1 MNNLYASLEQRYG
14 LPEGALSAVE
24 YVESGGNPNAVSPK
38 GAKGTFQFMPET
50 ADAYNVDVS
59 DPISSAHG
67 AAKYLSDLQKQYG
80 SFKAALA
87 HYNGGTKA
95 GKAVSMG
102 DEPPA
107 DETKGY
113 LKKVSSKLAPI
124 DPTQVQTDGS
134 SVTVSGY
141 EPINPAEVQVAGSIN
156 PADVEKNRPLN
167 EKGEPMS
174 NTELFAKGLKASG
187 QTTMTGI
194 GQVLDPLAQYF
205 EEKFPEFSKAAS
217 EKLGLPS
224 AKEVAGKRQ
233 EEILA
238 QREANKEILGTGA
251 GLTGNVTGELAQSLL
266 LPGGT
271 IAKTAMTGAVMGAIQ
286 PTLEDENRAFNTLAG
301 GTTGALGQAGV
312 NAIGRIAQPIVK
324 QLTPVGEKAVQILKD
339 AGVPLDAAQATG
351 SKVLERAKAFLY
363 DNPITAGAQASFAN
377 AQKSAYNKA
386 IAKTFGEDA
395 EHITPEVITAAKDR
409 IGNVYDDVATRVNIG
424 IDKQFKNALNELNDD
439 AMHTLKD
446 SEHQIIQKNIDD
458 ILSKAE
464 QNSGYLD
471 AAQYKNLKK
480 RLDRLSGSKDVDVA
494 GYARDLRDLL
504 NKGLSDSA
512 EFYGN
517 KADVALLKQANK
529 EWGNMRKV
537 EDVADFST
545 GEISPSKLYNSLK
558 TKGKRYSF
566 YAEDPQ
572 LANLAAAGKNVLPEK
587 LPNSGTTAR
596 ILNAAALPAA
606 LGVGEALREG
616 DIYGAGKGIAVGVVA
631 PKLIQ
636 KALNNPAFASYLEK
650 GIGQSTLKQLLQAPS
665 NIGAGKVPLA
675 SFQSYLQQVQKEK
688 GNQ

>member
-1 MNNLYASLEQRYG
+1 MDNLYASLEQRYG

-24 YVESGGNPNAVSPK
+24 SVESGGKDTAESSK
-38 GAKGTFQFMPET
+38 GAKGRFQFMPST
-50 ADAYNVDVS
+50 AQAYGVDVN
-59 DPISSAHG
+59 DPVSSAHG
-67 AAKYLSDLQKQYG
+67 AAQYLSDLQKQYG

-87 HYNGGTKA
+87 HYNGGSKA
-95 GKAVSMG
+95 GQAVVAG
-102 DEPPA
+102 GEPPA
-107 DETKGY
+107 SETKGY
-113 LKKVSSKLAPI
+113 LQKVSMKLPPI
-124 DPTQVQTDGS
+124 DPSQVETGHS

-141 EPINPAEVQVAGSIN
+141 EPINPSEVEVSKPIN
-156 PADVEKNRPLN
+156 ASEVEKARPLN
-167 EKGEPMS
+167 EKGQPMS

-187 QTTMTGI
+187 QTTITGV

-205 EEKFPEFSKAAS
+205 EEKFPQVSKVG

-224 AKEVAGKRQ
+224 AKEVAANRQ
-233 EEILA
+233 QEILA
-238 QREANKEILGTGA
+238 QRKANEEILGTGA
-251 GLTGNVTGELAQSLL
+251 GLAGNVAGELGQAFL

-271 IAKTAMTGAVMGAIQ
+271 IAKTAMTGAGMGAVQ
-286 PTLEDENRAFNTLAG
+286 PTLESENRAFNMLGGAAAGAG
-301 GTTGALGQAGV
+301 GEAGV
-312 NAIGRIAQPIVK
+312 KAIGRIAQPIAK
-324 QLTPVGEKAVQILKD
+324 QLSPVGEKAVQILKD
-339 AGVPLDAAQATG
+339 AGIPLDAAQATG

-363 DNPITAGAQASFAN
+363 DNPITAGAQASFAG
-377 AQKSAYNKA
+377 AQKAAYNKA
-386 IAKTFGEDA
+386 VAKTFGEDA

-587 LPNSGTTAR
+587 LPNSGTFAR

>member
-1 MNNLYASLEQRYG
+1 MDNLYASLEQRYG

-24 YVESGGNPNAVSPK
+24 SVESGGKDTAESPK
-38 GAKGTFQFMPET
+38 GAKGRFQFMPST
-50 ADAYNVDVS
+50 AQAYGVDVN
-59 DPISSAHG
+59 DPVSSAHG
-67 AAKYLSDLQKQYG
+67 AAQYLSDLQKQYG

-87 HYNGGTKA
+87 HYNGGSKA
-95 GKAVSMG
+95 GQAVVAG
-102 DEPPA
+102 GEPPA
-107 DETKGY
+107 SETKGY
-113 LKKVSSKLAPI
+113 LQKVSMKLPPI
-124 DPTQVQTDGS
+124 DPSQVETGHS

-141 EPINPAEVQVAGSIN
+141 EPINPSEVEVSKPIN
-156 PADVEKNRPLN
+156 ASEVEKARPLN
-167 EKGEPMS
+167 EKGQPMS

-187 QTTMTGI
+187 QTTITGV

-205 EEKFPEFSKAAS
+205 EEKFPQVSKVG
-217 EKLGLPS
+217 EKLGFPS
-224 AKEVAGKRQ
+224 AKEVAANRQ
-233 EEILA
+233 
-238 QREANKEILGTGA
+238 QEILGTGA
-251 GLTGNVTGELAQSLL
+251 GLAGNVAGELGQAFL

-271 IAKTAMTGAVMGAIQ
+271 IAKTAMTGAGMGAVQ
-286 PTLEDENRAFNTLAG
+286 PTLESENRAFNMLGGAAAGAG
-301 GTTGALGQAGV
+301 GEAGV
-312 NAIGRIAQPIVK
+312 KAIGRIAQPIAK
-324 QLTPVGEKAVQILKD
+324 QLSPVGEKAVQILKD
-339 AGVPLDAAQATG
+339 AGIPLDAAQATG
-351 SKVLERAKAFLY
+351 SKVLERAKAFLS
-363 DNPITAGAQASFAN
+363 DNPITAGAQASFAG
-377 AQKSAYNKA
+377 AQKAAYNKA
-386 IAKTFGEDA
+386 VAKTFGEDA

-424 IDKQFKNALNELNDD
+424 VDKEFKSALSHLNDE
-439 AMHTLKD
+439 AMHTLDD
-446 SEHQIIQKNIDD
+446 SQHQIIQKNIND
-458 ILSKAE
+458 IIAKAE
-464 QNSGYLD
+464 QNGGHLD

-480 RLDRLSGSKDVDVA
+480 RLDKLSGSKDTDVA

-606 LGVGEALREG
+606 FGAGEALREG

-665 NIGAGKVPLA
+665 NLGAGKVPLA

>member
-1 MNNLYASLEQRYG
+1 MDNLYASLEQRYG

-24 YVESGGNPNAVSPK
+24 SVESGGKDNALSSK
-38 GAKGTFQFMPET
+38 GAQGRFQFMPAT
-50 ADAYNVDVS
+50 AQAYGVDTS
-59 DPISSAHG
+59 DPVSSAHG
-67 AAKYLSDLQKQYG
+67 AAQYLSDLQKQYG

-87 HYNGGTKA
+87 HYNGGSKA

-102 DEPPA
+102 GEPPA
-107 DETKGY
+107 EETKGY
-113 LKKVSSKLAPI
+113 LQKVSLKLPKI
-124 DPTQVQTDGS
+124 DPSQVQTDGS
-134 SVTVSGY
+134 SVSVSGF
-141 EPINPAEVQVAGSIN
+141 EPINPADVQISEPINAG
-156 PADVEKNRPLN
+156 DVEKARPLTA
-167 EKGEPMS
+167 KGEPMS
-174 NTELFAKGLKASG
+174 NTELFAKGLKASA

-205 EEKFPEFSKAAS
+205 EEKFPQVTSIG
-217 EKLGLPS
+217 EKVGLPS

-251 GLTGNVTGELAQSLL
+251 GLAGNLAGELGQAFL

-271 IAKTAMTGAVMGAIQ
+271 IAKTALAGAEMGAVQ
-286 PTLEDENRAFNTLAG
+286 PTLENENRAFNMLGGAVAGAG
-301 GTTGALGQAGV
+301 GEAGV
-312 NAIGRIAQPIVK
+312 KAIGRIAQPIAK
-324 QLTPVGEKAVQILKD
+324 QLTPVGEKAVQVLKD

-351 SKVLERAKAFLY
+351 SKILERAKAFLS
-363 DNPITAGAQASFAN
+363 DNPITAGAQASFAG

-386 IAKTFGEDA
+386 VAKTFGEDA

-424 IDKQFKNALNELNDD
+424 VDNQFKNSLKELNEEAL
-439 AMHTLKD
+439 HTLDD
-446 SEHQIIQKNIDD
+446 SQHQIIQKNIND
-458 ILSKAE
+458 ILAKAE
-464 QNSGYLD
+464 ENGGHLD

-480 RLDRLSGSKDVDVA
+480 RLDKLSGSKDSDVG

-606 LGVGEALREG
+606 FGAGEALREG
-616 DIYGAGKGIAVGVVA
+616 DIYGAGKGIAVGVLA

-650 GIGQSTLKQLLQAPS
+650 GVGQTALRQLLQAPG
-665 NIGAGKVPLA
+665 NLGAGKMPLA
-675 SFQSYLQQVQKEK
+675 GFQSYLQQVQKEK

>member
-1 MNNLYASLEQRYG
+1 MDNLYASLEQRYG

-24 YVESGGNPNAVSPK
+24 SVESGGKDTAESSK
-38 GAKGTFQFMPET
+38 GAKGRFQFMPAT
-50 ADAYNVDVS
+50 AQAYGVDVN
-59 DPISSAHG
+59 DPVSSAHG
-67 AAKYLSDLQKQYG
+67 AAQYLSDLQKQYG

-87 HYNGGTKA
+87 HYNGGSKA
-95 GKAVSMG
+95 GQAVVAG
-102 DEPPA
+102 GEPPA
-107 DETKGY
+107 SETKGY
-113 LKKVSSKLAPI
+113 LQKVSMKLPPI
-124 DPTQVQTDGS
+124 DPSQVETGHS

-141 EPINPAEVQVAGSIN
+141 EPINPSEVEVSKPIN
-156 PADVEKNRPLN
+156 ASEVEKARPLN
-167 EKGEPMS
+167 EKGQPMS

-187 QTTMTGI
+187 QTTITGV

-205 EEKFPEFSKAAS
+205 EEKFPQVSKVG

-224 AKEVAGKRQ
+224 AKEVAANRQ
-233 EEILA
+233 QEILA
-238 QREANKEILGTGA
+238 QRKANEEILGTGA
-251 GLTGNVTGELAQSLL
+251 GLAGNVAGELGQAFL

-271 IAKTAMTGAVMGAIQ
+271 IAKTAMTGAGMGAVQ
-286 PTLEDENRAFNTLAG
+286 PTLESENRAFNMLGGAAAGAG
-301 GTTGALGQAGV
+301 GEAGV
-312 NAIGRIAQPIVK
+312 KAIGRIAQPIAK
-324 QLTPVGEKAVQILKD
+324 QLSPVGEKAVQILKD
-339 AGVPLDAAQATG
+339 AGIPLDAAQATG
-351 SKVLERAKAFLY
+351 SKVLERAKAFLS
-363 DNPITAGAQASFAN
+363 DNPITAGAQASFAG
-377 AQKSAYNKA
+377 AQKAAYNKA
-386 IAKTFGEDA
+386 VAKTFGEDA

-424 IDKQFKNALNELNDD
+424 VDKEFKSALSHLNDE
-439 AMHTLKD
+439 AMHTLDD
-446 SEHQIIQKNIDD
+446 SQHQIIQKNIND
-458 ILSKAE
+458 IIAKAE
-464 QNSGYLD
+464 QNGGHLD

-480 RLDRLSGSKDVDVA
+480 RLDKLSGSKDTDVA

-606 LGVGEALREG
+606 FGAGEALREG

-650 GIGQSTLKQLLQAPS
+650 GIGQLTLKQLLQAPS